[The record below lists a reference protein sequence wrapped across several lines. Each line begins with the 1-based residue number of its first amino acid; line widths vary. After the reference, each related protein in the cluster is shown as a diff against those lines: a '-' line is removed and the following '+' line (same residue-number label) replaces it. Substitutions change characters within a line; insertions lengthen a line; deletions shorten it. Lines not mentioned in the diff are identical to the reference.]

1 MARKQ
6 YIVMWTSRPN
16 SLASTREDYNRMVL
30 NPRRNVQRVI
40 VSRPGYEDVVAGN
53 ILPTNY
59 GRITFN
65 GITEWFIRNHWNNRK
80 VFIPFS
86 VEYDRDTETLKFTY
100 LG

>member
-30 NPRRNVQRVI
+30 KPRRNVQRVI
-40 VSRPGYEDVVAGN
+40 VSRPGYDDVVAGN
-53 ILPTNY
+53 ILSTNY
-59 GRITFN
+59 GRISFN